1 MFRPTDF
8 FFFFWFRFKM
18 RRQTWNYGRLE
29 RVVFLSDD
37 ECKKGNKAW
46 RWGIERDEIQTR
58 NEIKRLT

>member
-1 MFRPTDF
+1 
-8 FFFFWFRFKM
+8 M

-29 RVVFLSDD
+29 QVVFLSDD

-46 RWGIERDEIQTR
+46 RWGIERDEIQMR